1 MIKQCNQCNDQTDT
15 LCAHYTTIRNDNIE
29 VHKLHFCRTC
39 LMNFLFTEDPD
50 RNIEDIRR
58 EVNRQIRE
66 ELENDDDG

>member
-1 MIKQCNQCNDQTDT
+1 
-15 LCAHYTTIRNDNIE
+15 
-29 VHKLHFCRTC
+29 
-39 LMNFLFTEDPD
+39 MNFLFTEDPD